1 MAVDMF
7 LNLGDKIKGETAD
20 KSQKEKGDM
29 DILSWSWGMS
39 QSASLHEGAQG
50 GGRVSINDIVVT
62 KYVDAATP
70 KIMLACCNGTR
81 IEKALLLVRTA
92 GEKQQKNIEITME
105 PVIIKDISTGGSKG
119 EDRLTENVIL
129 NFGKVK
135 FEYFKQDKT
144 GATASAGEL
153 SWDIAGRA
161 NV

>member
-1 MAVDMF
+1 MPVDMF

-20 KSQKEKGDM
+20 KAQKEKGDI
-29 DILSWSWGMS
+29 DVLSWSWGMS
-39 QSASLHEGAQG
+39 QSGSLHGGGES

-81 IEKALLLVRTA
+81 IAKALLLVRKS
-92 GEKQQKNIEITME
+92 GEKAQKSIEITME
-105 PVIIKDISTGGSKG
+105 PVLIKDVSTGGSG
-119 EDRLTENVIL
+119 HDDRLTENIVL

-135 FEYFKQDKT
+135 FEYFKQDKS

-161 NV
+161 HA

>member
-7 LNLGDKIKGETAD
+7 LNLGEKIKGETED
-20 KSQKEKGDM
+20 KAQKEKGDI
-29 DILSWSWGMS
+29 DVLSWSWSMS
-39 QSASLHEGAQG
+39 QSGSLHGG
-50 GGRVSINDIVVT
+50 GSSGGRVSINDIVVT

-81 IEKALLLVRTA
+81 IDKALLLVRKS
-92 GEKQQKNIEITME
+92 GEKQQKSIEITME
-105 PVIIKDISTGGSKG
+105 PVIIKDVNTGGSGG
-119 EDRLTENVIL
+119 EDRLTESIVL

-161 NV
+161 NA